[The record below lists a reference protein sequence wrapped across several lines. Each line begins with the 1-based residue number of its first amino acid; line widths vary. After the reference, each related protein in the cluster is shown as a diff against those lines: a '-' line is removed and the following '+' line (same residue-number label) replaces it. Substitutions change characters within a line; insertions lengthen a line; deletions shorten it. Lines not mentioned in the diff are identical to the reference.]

1 MSSSV
6 KRKLTLSIEDNLVK
20 TLKVKAVQYDVSVSK
35 LVEVF
40 ALVAERDKKLF
51 KDIMEKYS
59 DVEIYVPDSLVS
71 NYKSTYPWNV
81 YADKIFAKDS
91 N

>member
-35 LVEVF
+35 LVEVL

-59 DVEIYVPDSLVS
+59 EI
-71 NYKSTYPWNV
+71 
-81 YADKIFAKDS
+81 
-91 N
+91 